1 MPKLAKKYL
10 NDTLDQVRKMFLLGG
25 SGSLLIFILLVTF
38 ISIYIERREVA
49 QLVKN
54 EEKEVENTMEG
65 FFNKILPQST
75 IEHFNLS
82 ELNWIYWVLGIFIVV
97 SLLAAIGFAAFIIIS
112 WISYIISIPS
122 EVTED
127 LAKKNLAEL
136 KRMLGNSAQEAKKYT
151 NDGLKISNKTM
162 IKAIKKA
169 IENAEQAAKQ
179 AAEQAAAATS

>member
-97 SLLAAIGFAAFIIIS
+97 SLLAAIGFAAFIIIR
-112 WISYIISIPS
+112 I
-122 EVTED
+122 
-127 LAKKNLAEL
+127 
-136 KRMLGNSAQEAKKYT
+136 
-151 NDGLKISNKTM
+151 
-162 IKAIKKA
+162 
-169 IENAEQAAKQ
+169 
-179 AAEQAAAATS
+179 